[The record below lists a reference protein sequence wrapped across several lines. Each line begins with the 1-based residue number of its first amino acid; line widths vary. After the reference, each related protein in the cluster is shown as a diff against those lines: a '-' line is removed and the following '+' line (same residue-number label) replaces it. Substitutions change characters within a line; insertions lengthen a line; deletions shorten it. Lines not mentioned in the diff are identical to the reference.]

1 MESVTGSTG
10 FAFRLY
16 RNLVRFFPHRFRCA
30 FEREMLQTT
39 DEAVAWIQR
48 ESLLGLVFL
57 FTDLA
62 VQLAM
67 AHLRE
72 CVWDLRYEVRLLMRR
87 PAFTFVAVV
96 SMSLAICAGSAF
108 FSELNGTILRNV
120 PGVANAG
127 ELVTLQQ
134 PISYPAFRRFRDHKD
149 LFSSTAAYVA
159 PVPFGVGFNGHTE
172 RIWGHIVTSDYF
184 STLGVTAEAGRVL
197 DARDEE
203 RQGTPPVVVSDRFW
217 KNNLGS
223 DPDVIGRAIH
233 INGKLCTIVGVA
245 SEGFQGASPMMF
257 VADVWLPVSAGE
269 AVAPE
274 LADNALER
282 SQLTMFHFLGRR
294 RQGVAP
300 LQIET
305 ALDTMQRQMLRD
317 SGHPARENGH
327 LIWVASGG
335 KLIPIRERDLGLF
348 AFLPMAVIALL
359 LLIACSNVVN
369 MLVARAL
376 DRRREVAVQLA
387 MGASRARLIR
397 QLLMEGLLIA
407 LGAGA
412 LGLALTCWLMHL
424 LSRLRLPHA
433 MPVQFNVEVDWRV
446 VVFTI
451 GLTALTGL
459 AIGLLP
465 AIQATNPELV
475 PALKEG
481 ANLHLR
487 RRRVFSAR
495 NLLVVSQMAA
505 SLTLL
510 LVTGYIVFG
519 MKYMMSGATGF
530 DAGNVQLISVD
541 PIRDGY
547 SVSQAQE
554 FYPKLLDH
562 VKALPGIVSVT
573 WTEAIPMQPSGKMT
587 FTTDIDGSK
596 RVDQATKYIVGSDY
610 FQTMGVRILRGRG
623 FMKDDEKGSARSIV
637 VSEALAQTIWRN
649 DDPLGRRLSLV
660 NRNGVTFGLMG
671 GSAFDYRTTS
681 PDQSYVVVGVA
692 ADVLESPVEQPG
704 PAVYLPIT
712 EDDYAKPPF
721 QGITLAVR
729 TTPGLDAAS
738 IIRAQFAAIDS
749 NLTTFNAETMGDWIE
764 QVMFI
769 VKIGLWSYG
778 LMAAFGLVLAS
789 VGLAGVTAYSVSS
802 RVHEIGIRL
811 ALGARS
817 KDILRMIMAEG
828 TTLIVTGACIGITLA
843 VLVMRVMAANMDPV
857 AQSIQHS
864 QSDLRIAA
872 GALGILVMVALLACF
887 LPARRSGQ
895 VDPVVALRQE

>member
-1 MESVTGSTG
+1 MKTESRSSG
-10 FAFRLY
+10 FIVRLY
-16 RNLVRFFPHRFRCA
+16 RNLMGLFPHRFRCA
-30 FEREMLQTT
+30 FEHEMRQTT
-39 DEAVAWIQR
+39 VEAAAWIQR
-48 ESLLGLVFL
+48 QSLFGLVLL

-67 AHLRE
+67 AYLRE
-72 CVWDLRYEVRLLMRR
+72 FIWDLRYEVRLLIRR
-87 PAFTFVAVV
+87 PVFTLVAVT

-108 FSELNGTILRNV
+108 FSELNGTILRDV
-120 PGVANAG
+120 PGVAKAD
-127 ELVTLQQ
+127 ELISLQQ
-134 PISYPAFRRFRDHKD
+134 PISYPAYRLFRDHKD
-149 LFSSTAAYVA
+149 LFSTTAAYVA
-159 PVPFGVGFNGHTE
+159 PVPFGVGFNGNTE
-172 RIWGHIVTSDYF
+172 RTWGHIVTSDYF
-184 STLGVTAEAGRVL
+184 STLGVTAETGRVL
-197 DARDEE
+197 DARDEVK
-203 RQGTPPVVVSDRFW
+203 QGTPPIVVSDRFW
-217 KNNLGS
+217 KSNLGS
-223 DPDVIGRAIH
+223 DPDIIGKPID

-245 SEGFQGASPMMF
+245 PEGFQGASPMMF
-257 VADVWLPVSAGE
+257 VADLWLPVSAGE

-274 LADNALER
+274 LADNALEHPE
-282 SQLTMFHFLGRR
+282 LTMFHFLGRR

-300 LQIET
+300 LLIET
-305 ALDTMQRQMLRD
+305 ALDTMQRQMLSD
-317 SGHPARENGH
+317 SGHPATENGH
-327 LIWVASGG
+327 LVWVASGG

-348 AFLPMAVIALL
+348 AFLPMVVIALL

-369 MLVARAL
+369 MLLARAL

-387 MGASRARLIR
+387 MGAGRGRLIR
-397 QLLMEGLLIA
+397 QLIMEGLLIA
-407 LGAGA
+407 SGAGA
-412 LGLALTCWLMHL
+412 LGFALTCWLMHL

-446 VVFTI
+446 LVFTI
-451 GLTALTGL
+451 GLTALAGL

-465 AIQATNPELV
+465 AIQATSPELV

-481 ANLHLR
+481 ANLRVRKR
-487 RRRVFSAR
+487 RAFSVR
-495 NLLVVSQMAA
+495 NLLVVSQMAG

-519 MKYMMSGATGF
+519 MERTMSSAVGF
-530 DAGNVQLISVD
+530 DASNIQLISVD

-547 SVSQAQE
+547 SVPQAEE

-562 VKALPGIVSVT
+562 VRALPGIVSAT

-610 FQTMGVRILRGRG
+610 FQTMGIGISRGRG
-623 FMKDDEKGSARSIV
+623 FVKDDEKGTGRSIV
-637 VSEALAQTIWRN
+637 VSEALAQAIWKN
-649 DDPLGRRLSLV
+649 DAPLGRRLSLL
-660 NRNGVTFGLMG
+660 NRNEVAFGLMG
-671 GSAFDYRTTS
+671 GSAFDFRATS

-692 ADVLESPVEQPG
+692 ADVLETPVEQPG
-704 PAVYLPIT
+704 PAVYLPMT
-712 EDDYAKPPF
+712 EDDYSKPPF

-729 TTPGLDAAS
+729 TTPGLDAATIVQAKFS
-738 IIRAQFAAIDS
+738 AIDA
-749 NLTTFNAETMGDWIE
+749 NLTTFNAETMEDWIG

-828 TTLIVTGACIGITLA
+828 TTLIVVGACIGITLA
-843 VLVMRVMAANMDPV
+843 VLVMHIMAASMDPV
-857 AQSIQHS
+857 AQCIQHS

-872 GALGILVMVALLACF
+872 GALGILVIVGMSACY
-887 LPARRSGQ
+887 LPARRSAR